1 MDFENNFIAA
11 LSSRDTSPS
20 RNSTSSV
27 SSSSSK
33 SSAEILNEKMSDQIS
48 MLIKE
53 NNELKQIMAKQ
64 NSESS
69 NQMFQIVNLL
79 LQNGVNGTKS
89 SISGSSK
96 NLNSKQSSAEA
107 RDSYLNE
114 NYKDAVNLDFF
125 LNFIKVSSSDL
136 FNGIRSGNY
145 TDTFISITRRA
156 LQDLGSSKKPI
167 HIDTKKKVLY
177 YKDNTDKWVEEYDME
192 KIFRKIAFA
201 IEKKLFR
208 YQTEYK
214 KKNPKITEGED
225 YSITMIKLCE
235 IQHKD
240 IAKKMIKKMMNQF
253 EID

>member
-1 MDFENNFIAA
+1 MDFENNFFSVE
-11 LSSRDTSPS
+11 SSRDSSPS

-27 SSSSSK
+27 SSSSSSK

-79 LQNGVNGTKS
+79 LQNNVNGTKPS
-89 SISGSSK
+89 TSGSSK
-96 NLNSKQSSAEA
+96 NLNSKQSL
-107 RDSYLNE
+107 DNYLNE

>member
-1 MDFENNFIAA
+1 MDFENNFII
-11 LSSRDTSPS
+11 SSRDTSPS

-89 SISGSSK
+89 SISGATKTGSFASQT
-96 NLNSKQSSAEA
+96 KQSL
-107 RDSYLNE
+107 DNYLNE

-156 LQDLGSSKKPI
+156 LQDLGKNKQPI
-167 HIDTKKKVLY
+167 HIDSKKKVLY
-177 YKDNTDKWVEEYDME
+177 YKDYTDKWIEEYDME
-192 KIFRKIAFA
+192 KIF
-201 IEKKLFR
+201 
-208 YQTEYK
+208 
-214 KKNPKITEGED
+214 
-225 YSITMIKLCE
+225 
-235 IQHKD
+235 
-240 IAKKMIKKMMNQF
+240 
-253 EID
+253 